1 MRRHSWSAPPIA
13 RDRHSPTAPVMLQIA
28 ILAAL
33 LVTAGGFALVSSRTI
48 SAAAQHDELGRH
60 RFLSAFNSLRM
71 PAELLIQAYD
81 ALSRRISAPGV
92 PITPGSRLA
101 EDLGLT
107 RMDAEDLALLIAARC
122 EGRIPTARDLDQL
135 DLAVHTVEDLLNFL
149 EPFCDTALA
158 A

>member
-1 MRRHSWSAPPIA
+1 
-13 RDRHSPTAPVMLQIA
+13 MLQIA
-28 ILAAL
+28 IVASLL
-33 LVTAGGFALVSSRTI
+33 LVAGGFALVSSRTI
-48 SAAAQHDELGRH
+48 SAAAQRDELGRH
-60 RFLSAFNSLRM
+60 RFLSAFSAHRL

-81 ALSRRISAPGV
+81 TLSRRVSAPGV
-92 PITPGSRLA
+92 PMTPGSRLA

-122 EGRIPTARDLDQL
+122 EGRIPSARDLDQL

-149 EPFCDTALA
+149 EPFCETALA